1 MTREYY
7 TFVSVSTALG
17 ILRWV
22 AAIALVALAV
32 FFLVRQIKT
41 KKSLSFIT
49 TFISALILV
58 PMLILAPVQ
67 VKIEPGTP
75 EPQPVDPIP
84 QVDPEPEPTP
94 EPEPEPISPVTPSN
108 NTPNTKPSDNQTPS
122 TPDEPETPSAP
133 DEPDAPDAPEEP
145 EVSAKYTVIH
155 RQQNLENDD
164 YTVVESESKTG
175 VAGKTAT
182 PDTKTYAGFIAPAAK
197 TATIAKDGSTEIVY
211 DYNRELIA
219 LVLEDTDDTTSS
231 LPAGNYK
238 YGTQVTLTAKDR
250 TGYVFANWSNGETTK
265 NISIELTEATSI
277 KPIYT
282 PNTYLVGFNKNNSA
296 ATGSMSTQTLTYD
309 QAEKLSK
316 NSFILEGYTFD
327 HWNTESNDT
336 GNRYANEE
344 SVQNLLAEGEITLYA
359 FWTANTNTAYT
370 VSHYKQN
377 IGGGDNYAL
386 ARTEDK
392 TGTTDTMA
400 TPNRESYT
408 GFTAPA
414 AQSKKITG
422 DGHMV
427 IDYYYTRN
435 QYTIT
440 FGDNSA
446 QISSD
451 TFTSGQKYYY
461 EQTGTLTAGTKNG
474 YTFTG
479 WSDNVTDAS
488 RSFTVG
494 AEDAIIGAN
503 YRANNYTVVFHANY
517 PGSTATAT
525 QSFTYDQAET
535 ALEENS
541 FSRAGYQFDHWNENA
556 SDAGQG
562 YSDKEPVQNLTAEDG
577 GEYHLYAQWT
587 AKKYTIAFD
596 KNADDATG
604 SMNPQGMTYD
614 QAANLSTNQFQ
625 RSNFNFKGW
634 STDPN
639 ATAIEYGDGEE
650 VSNLATSGAVTLYA
664 VWEDK
669 FPVVFS
675 VEGDCIFNGKDG
687 TITTS
692 STCQFGD
699 TNFVG
704 QTFVDTGISLN
715 TSENFDK
722 DYEISFNIDSYSP
735 NQVEAQAA
743 FVSNKISTTHP
754 TSQLPNP
761 PSPLPQ
767 AKSPGVVVRKSGNNI
782 DIRSA
787 LLNETGSGY
796 LEANYIKPYTEFQTI
811 KLVRHNRVVYI
822 SMNGGNLFEL
832 QDVSGFNQYFNQT
845 TWFGAYPND
854 GTEDPEPKNVLVGT
868 LSNLSIRLGEM
879 DWNYY
884 QVEFDAKSGTLD
896 NSYKKMQ
903 IEKGTSIET
912 LPVTTRKKY
921 IFDGWFIGN
930 TQISD
935 GYTPTEDVKIIA
947 KWARNVQQA
956 IASPSSF
963 ELTRGD
969 EAYLTITNKNNIEP
983 FTMSSSNDQIA
994 TIDQDGK
1001 VTAVSNGQANIVLTG
1016 SRSGETFEIPVTV
1029 TLPRYTVHFDTKGGN
1044 EIADI
1049 TDVEEGSSIG
1059 TLPADP
1065 TRTGY
1070 VFNGWFLKNST
1081 TAFAADTPVMG
1092 NITVEAHWLKDI
1104 TNAIVSNINL
1114 TRGESAQI
1122 TVTNAD
1128 ELEPYGYRN
1137 GDTSIATVD
1146 DLGNV
1151 TAVSAGTTRIAL
1163 VGSYSMLEQQ
1173 IDVTVDLPKY
1183 VVHFN
1188 AHGGSDVA
1196 DITGI
1201 AEGDSIST
1209 LPTSSL
1215 EHYILDGW
1223 YTTEN
1228 GGEKLTTSTPIMG
1241 ETTYHAHWIKDVTQA
1256 AINTNSMEL
1265 EIGTTGNIAIDNASD
1280 IEQFEFAS
1288 GDNSIAT
1295 IDDDGTV
1302 TAVANGTT
1310 TIGIRGVMSGEVVQI
1325 SVTVYT
1331 NTQLTFVPQNGNAT
1345 IAYTERVGE
1354 ALQESDLPGI
1364 TRSGYIFDG
1373 WFTEASEGVKLE
1385 TPYTVTGEAVFYAH
1399 WTFDTMPIVWQHQG
1413 QCEFEAQN
1421 NGNSGLVKGENCDY
1435 AGDQYIDTG
1444 VSLYSDEN
1452 IGKAYE
1458 VYFEIDEYDYTK
1470 QIATTTNDNKQQTF
1484 FNAKD
1489 SSKINSSTDFAAGL
1503 IIRRSDDKIEINT
1516 NAGGSPSNNE
1526 KITQAASDVKKIR
1539 VKREYNPANGKAI
1552 ITMQTYNEATD
1563 TWTTSTKSKSPSPT
1577 DPTYHFS
1584 LSAWFGAYP
1593 DGTTSTPAEGAYTPK
1608 KNRFLTGKLSNMYIK
1623 LEAEEPATDPEIV
1636 AEHYVESEAV
1646 RNYLANID
1654 EWKGQERYPDDRD
1667 YLYEKLKNNFD
1678 GNKCKTVTNTG
1689 ADTSTDFSS
1698 TYKYREDGTVYCDR
1712 SNSYNTG
1719 VSGPVKV
1726 YLSDEIQRNEGEQVA
1741 YAGGND
1747 GRLINLIPGE
1757 TYKWVSEADSNV
1769 YGYVKAIGTRRMIS
1783 LTTARNVRDLG
1794 GMVGLNGQKLK
1805 YGVLL
1810 RGEQLDD
1817 ADVATL
1823 QQDFGINYEYDLR
1836 RGVNDQKGS
1845 HFDGYRQ
1852 DLGMIHYNINTDKTT
1867 YYGYTRS
1874 VLKQLM
1880 EDVRDGKSI
1889 YFHCS
1894 HGADRTGTLAYLA
1907 EALLGVDYETRAR
1920 DYELT
1925 SLSGRPDRTRFY
1937 HHKGTN
1943 PTPNG
1948 GEMDPT
1954 TKYLHMISFIKT
1966 NEEVEQ
1972 WFYYGSGDNLEY
1984 DQQLVADFR
1993 AAMLEN

>member
-7 TFVSVSTALG
+7 TFVSGSTALG

-108 NTPNTKPSDNQTPS
+108 NTPNTKPSGNQTPS
-122 TPDEPETPSAP
+122 TPDKPETPVAP
-133 DEPDAPDAPEEP
+133 DEPDTPEEP

-164 YTVVESESKTG
+164 YTVAESESKTG

-182 PDTKTYAGFIAPAAK
+182 PATKTYPGFIAPTTK

-219 LVLEDTDDTTSS
+219 LVLEDADDTASS

-250 TGYVFANWSNGETTK
+250 VGYVFANWNNGKTTK
-265 NISIELTEATSI
+265 NISIELTEAASI

-282 PNTYLVGFNKNNSA
+282 PNTYLVSFDKNNSA
-296 ATGSMSTQTLTYD
+296 ANGSMSTQTLTYD

-336 GNRYANEE
+336 GSRYADEE

-370 VSHYKQN
+370 VNHYKQN
-377 IGGGDNYAL
+377 IGGGDNYTL
-386 ARTEDK
+386 AKTEDK

-422 DGHMV
+422 DGHMA

-435 QYTIT
+435 QYTVT
-440 FGDNSA
+440 FGDNA
-446 QISSD
+446 VQISSD
-451 TFTSGQKYYY
+451 VFINGQKYYY
-461 EQTGTLTAGTKNG
+461 EQTGTLTAGTRTG

-479 WSDNVTDAS
+479 WSDNATDAS

-494 AEDAIIGAN
+494 AEDATIGAN

-517 PGSTATAT
+517 PNNSATAS
-525 QSFTYDQAET
+525 QSFTYDQAPT
-535 ALEENS
+535 SLAENS
-541 FSRAGYQFDHWNENA
+541 FSRPGYDFDHWSVNPND
-556 SDAGQG
+556 SGTG
-562 YSDKEPVQNLTAEDG
+562 YGDKEEVQNLTSIDD

-587 AKKYTIAFD
+587 ARTYTIAFN

-614 QAANLSTNQFQ
+614 QAANLSANQFQ
-625 RSNFNFKGW
+625 RANYNFKGW
-634 STDPN
+634 STNPN
-639 ATAIEYGDGEE
+639 ATTKEYSDGEE
-650 VSNLATSGAVTLYA
+650 VINLATSGTVTLYA

-675 VEGDCIFNGKDG
+675 IEGDCIFNGKDS

-692 STCQFGD
+692 STCQFND
-699 TNFVG
+699 TDYVG
-704 QTFVDTGISLN
+704 QTFIDTGISLN

-767 AKSPGVVVRKSGNNI
+767 AKSPGVVVRKSGDNI

-796 LEANYIKPYTEFQTI
+796 LEANYVKPYTEFQTI
-811 KLVRHNRVVYI
+811 KIVRHNRIVYI
-822 SMNGGNLFEL
+822 SINGGNLFEL
-832 QDVSGFNQYFNQT
+832 QDVSDFHQYFNQT

-896 NSYKKMQ
+896 NSYKKVQ

-935 GYTPTEDVKIIA
+935 GYTPTEDVKITA

-963 ELTRGD
+963 ELARGD

-994 TIDQDGK
+994 TIGQDGK

-1016 SRSGETFEIPVTV
+1016 SRSGEIFEIPVTV

-1049 TDVEEGSSIG
+1049 TNVEEGSSIG

-1070 VFNGWFLKNST
+1070 VFDGWFLESSDTEFTTST
-1081 TAFAADTPVMG
+1081 PITG
-1092 NITVEAHWLKDI
+1092 NTNVEAHWTMDI
-1104 TNAIVSNINL
+1104 TNAVVSNISI
-1114 TRGESAQI
+1114 TRGESAQVN
-1122 TVTNAD
+1122 VTNAN
-1128 ELEPYGYRN
+1128 ELEPFTYRSDN
-1137 GDTSIATVD
+1137 TNIITVD
-1146 DLGNV
+1146 GNGNITTV
-1151 TAVSAGTTRIAL
+1151 AAGSTTITL
-1163 VGSYSMLEQQ
+1163 VGSRSTLEATLN
-1173 IDVTVDLPKY
+1173 VSVALPKY
-1183 VVHFN
+1183 IVHFN

-1201 AEGDSIST
+1201 TEGDSIST

-1215 EHYILDGW
+1215 EHYVLDGW

-1241 ETTYHAHWIKDVTQA
+1241 ETTYHAHWKKDITQA
-1256 AINTNSMEL
+1256 ILSSDSFTLMAGTSEVFSITNSDEL
-1265 EIGTTGNIAIDNASD
+1265 EPYSVATGNNTIAVADNDAIRALSEGETTLIITGEKSGLTKTATITITHGEFTIQFDAGDGTAS
-1280 IEQFEFAS
+1280 Q
-1288 GDNSIAT
+1288 NSIAVDAGGT
-1295 IDDDGTV
+1295 ISELP
-1302 TAVANGTT
+1302 TA
-1310 TIGIRGVMSGEVVQI
+1310 E
-1325 SVTVYT
+1325 
-1331 NTQLTFVPQNGNAT
+1331 L
-1345 IAYTERVGE
+1345 
-1354 ALQESDLPGI
+1354 
-1364 TRSGYIFDG
+1364 SGYAFDG
-1373 WFTEASEGVKLE
+1373 WWTAAEGGTRLTTETIINEEK
-1385 TPYTVTGEAVFYAH
+1385 TYYAH
-1399 WTFDTMPIVWQHQG
+1399 WLIIMCKLVPKEELHTET
-1413 QCEFEAQN
+1413 CN
-1421 NGNSGLVKGENCDY
+1421 NSGGCAATSPAKIHSIGDTITYGTAASSTTPKG
-1435 AGDQYIDTG
+1435 GD
-1444 VSLYSDEN
+1444 
-1452 IGKAYE
+1452 AYDCA
-1458 VYFEIDEYDYTK
+1458 I
-1470 QIATTTNDNKQQTF
+1470 
-1484 FNAKD
+1484 AKD
-1489 SSKINSSTDFAAGL
+1489 SSNNITTKRFYYLT
-1503 IIRRSDDKIEINT
+1503 
-1516 NAGGSPSNNE
+1516 NNE
-1526 KITQAASDVKKIR
+1526 ENAILMYSETMGKGFKYNEVESKLPTAADWNLLTVQF
-1539 VKREYNPANGKAI
+1539 ANGKPTRLPTKSEIQAAC
-1552 ITMQTYNEATD
+1552 QTASETFGSLNSCEYLMEGTKYAVGGNVLPTGLILNVESDNSYWRIMSNNRAVNSTTSASGNGIVPVIEVPLKQLEKYTEKIVQFNIQSEAAQEYFANVD
-1563 TWTTSTKSKSPSPT
+1563 TWNANNDKDAFLKAMKANFDDANRSGDGSRRCIYSGSPDITTSTSIFPN
-1577 DPTYHFS
+1577 TYR
-1584 LSAWFGAYP
+1584 Y
-1593 DGTTSTPAEGAYTPK
+1593 
-1608 KNRFLTGKLSNMYIK
+1608 
-1623 LEAEEPATDPEIV
+1623 EE
-1636 AEHYVESEAV
+1636 
-1646 RNYLANID
+1646 N
-1654 EWKGQERYPDDRD
+1654 G
-1667 YLYEKLKNNFD
+1667 
-1678 GNKCKTVTNTG
+1678 
-1689 ADTSTDFSS
+1689 
-1698 TYKYREDGTVYCDR
+1698 GTVYCDR
-1712 SNSYNTG
+1712 PAAYDTG
-1719 VSGPVKV
+1719 VGGNIKV
-1726 YLSDEIQRNEGEQVA
+1726 YLSNENREKGAEA
-1741 YAGGND
+1741 TYLKTDNG
-1747 GRLINLIPGE
+1747 LIENMIPGTIYRWE
-1757 TYKWVSEADSNV
+1757 SEADSNV
-1769 YGYVKAIGTRRMIS
+1769 YGYVKATGERRFITLS
-1783 LTTARNVRDLG
+1783 SARNVRDLG
-1794 GMVGLNGQKLK
+1794 GLTGAYGTLK
-1805 YGVLL
+1805 YGRLM
-1810 RGEQLDD
+1810 RGEKLGGDDVSDLRKLGITMEYELRENVQSPRMGTHSNAVDD
-1817 ADVATL
+1817 ADVYKQRMT
-1823 QQDFGINYEYDLR
+1823 
-1836 RGVNDQKGS
+1836 
-1845 HFDGYRQ
+1845 
-1852 DLGMIHYNINTDKTT
+1852 IHYDINPADARGSG
-1867 YYGYTRS
+1867 YYDITRS
-1874 VLKQLM
+1874 VLAEFMQ
-1880 EDVRDGKSI
+1880 DVIDGKNI

-1894 HGADRTGTLAYLA
+1894 HGADRTGTIAYLA
-1907 EALLGVDYETRAR
+1907 EGLLGIDYETRSR

-1925 SLSGRPDRTRFY
+1925 SLSGRADRTRY
-1937 HHKGTN
+1937 YEKKS
-1943 PTPNG
+1943 
-1948 GEMDPT
+1948 ESDASDPSSNKYSGIKKYIYMTGFLETEQDIVNWFKAKLT
-1954 TKYLHMISFIKT
+1954 TQ
-1966 NEEVEQ
+1966 EER
-1972 WFYYGSGDNLEY
+1972 DAA
-1984 DQQLVADFR
+1984 DQLIEDFR
-1993 AAMLEN
+1993 AAMIEGYGQ